1 LKIKELIV
9 FFVSFLAIYPQEKPS
24 NIFFSIENRYNL
36 QFQNLPENNFELY
49 SGTFSPSFYEPSLE
63 FQAKYSAT
71 QTQNLFGD
79 FYQKSINKEFSS
91 FQKVLGM
98 ISTSAAVGLAGY
110 HIYKY
115 SDEYELSSK
124 KRK

>member
-1 LKIKELIV
+1 M
-9 FFVSFLAIYPQEKPS
+9 FFVSFLAIFPQEKPS

-36 QFQNLPENNFELY
+36 QLQNLPENNFELY
-49 SGTFSPSFYEPSLE
+49 CGTFSPTFYESSLE

-71 QTQNLFGD
+71 QTQYLFGD

-98 ISTSAAVGLAGY
+98 VSTSATVGLAGY
-110 HIYKY
+110 HLYKH
-115 SDEYELSSK
+115 SNEYGLSK
-124 KRK
+124 KKWK